1 MKQPQ
6 INRAYSNCFGT
17 PDGKIVLDDL
27 LRAFSR
33 RNIVK
38 KAKDGFVDPNA
49 TLISVGELKPITFI
63 QERIEDGKLA
73 R

>member
-6 INRAYSNCFGT
+6 INRAYMLCFGT

-27 LRAFSR
+27 LSR
-33 RNIVK
+33 YGRRSIVK
-38 KAKDGFVDPNA
+38 KANGVIDPNA
-49 TLISVGELKPITFI
+49 VMIAVGELKPITFI
-63 QERIEDGKLA
+63 EERIEDGKLA